1 MKNPLQS
8 KNMEN
13 LRNDVIKVLKEYV
26 DEDLKGAKGVFNE
39 FGEYELTPT
48 NEFVGAVEKLV
59 ATHGGNT
66 FVEYQQKAMTT
77 CTPSSE
83 NILYMLFNLQ
93 GEVGELS
100 SKIAKLIRKGKMK
113 VDSTLDGHTH
123 EIDATEEE
131 MQAIAYEC
139 GDVLW
144 QLSGVCSVLGFS
156 LADVANANLEKLAS
170 RKSRG
175 VIVGNGDNR

>member
-1 MKNPLQS
+1 
-8 KNMEN
+8 MEN
-13 LRNDVIKVLKEYV
+13 LREDVIATLKEFV
-26 DEDLKGAKGVFNE
+26 GEEMKGAKGVFNE
-39 FGEYELTPT
+39 YGDYELVPT
-48 NEFVGAVEKLV
+48 SEFVNAIEGLV
-59 ATHGGNT
+59 AKHGGNT
-66 FVEYQQKAMTT
+66 LVDYQQKAMTT

-100 SKIAKLIRKGKMK
+100 GKIAKLIRKREMR
-113 VDSTLDGHTH
+113 VHSTIDGHTH
-123 EIDATEEE
+123 EIDATEED

-156 LADVANANLEKLAS
+156 LSDVASDNLAKLAS